1 MKEGDGERL
10 KMGRVGS
17 EEWKF
22 RAIQS
27 EKEKGGA
34 LFSKSRNMKQTDQ
47 SSQQLQ
53 KPPTPP
59 SAPLPVLPPFFPPL
73 S

>member
-22 RAIQS
+22 KTIQS
-27 EKEKGGA
+27 EKERGA

-47 SSQQLQ
+47 NSQQLQ
-53 KPPTPP
+53 IPPTPA
-59 SAPLPVLPPFFPPL
+59 SAPLPFLPPFFPPL